1 MFSRSIDNDYG
12 TYVVKDSNTTLLR
25 GVYDKN
31 FRELKTIDPTT
42 EQYKV
47 FDATTINFAI
57 KIGTSTYIP
66 SHIFKDLFQAY
77 TEGNPYY
84 TINDIN
90 IIPLDISNTLDY
102 IATKY
107 ASKQLMNGVLYSGS
121 ADTSG
126 SVTVNQATTQ
136 KYQTRFE
143 QAGVLGVEFQF
154 YTNNNPYTLND
165 DNIIKQIL
173 FLFEESPNRVQG
185 ISHLTIY
192 EDKNGAPIMQNLP
205 INTAVVPPVTQK
217 VNFLDDYLRDV
228 KR

>member
-1 MFSRSIDNDYG
+1 MFSRSIDNEYG

-25 GVYDKN
+25 GVFDKN
-31 FRELKTIDPTT
+31 FRELTTIDPTT

-84 TINDIN
+84 TINNIN
-90 IIPLDISNTLDY
+90 VIPLDISKTLDY
-102 IATKY
+102 ISTKY
-107 ASKQLMNGVLYSGS
+107 GSKQLMNGVLYSGS
-121 ADTSG
+121 VDVSG
-126 SVTVNQATTQ
+126 SVTVNQQSTQ

-154 YTNNNPYTLND
+154 YIHNNQYTLND
-165 DNIIKQIL
+165 DNIINI
-173 FLFEESPNRVQG
+173 V
-185 ISHLTIY
+185 
-192 EDKNGAPIMQNLP
+192 IM
-205 INTAVVPPVTQK
+205 
-217 VNFLDDYLRDV
+217 V
-228 KR
+228 K